1 MKVLNCPKCGSTN
14 IIKKGLD
21 KNKNVKKQR
30 YFCKDCKRYFQP
42 KVYLPSWVKK
52 AYNDYVF
59 KNFILKDL
67 SIKFRKSIK
76 TITKYFDL
84 LNNLETEQHI
94 NDVNN
99 KKRPLIQIPISLI
112 FDATFFKRNK

>member
-14 IIKKGLD
+14 IIKKGLY
-21 KNKNVKKQR
+21 KNKNVKKQ
-30 YFCKDCKRYFQP
+30 RYFQP

-94 NDVNN
+94 DDVNN